1 MAKRAS
7 VSKRLCL
14 HVFAARKHHSDICL
28 VVQLVT
34 SPAALSWS
42 KYSKNSHIQT
52 IKGDHSVHTDRLHL
66 LYSDS
71 EIYDDIGMILYHQ

>member
-1 MAKRAS
+1 M
-7 VSKRLCL
+7 SKRLCL

-34 SPAALSWS
+34 SPAATLSWS

-52 IKGDHSVHTDRLHL
+52 IKGDHSVHTDHLHL